1 VYQEP
6 EAPITSAV
14 ENNQVAKIGQLGLQ
28 KAHPGHYILT
38 IVITDP
44 QADKQS
50 RKIIRNVDF
59 MLTE

>member
-1 VYQEP
+1 
-6 EAPITSAV
+6 
-14 ENNQVAKIGQLGLQ
+14 VAKIGQLGLQ

-59 MLTE
+59 MLTD